1 MVERFPFGLLDFDP
15 EEFPLL
21 IPLQAYRA
29 GRGDEFAATDRTTRL
44 LAKLKSTGQFSRS
57 KVNPLEVRFGE
68 PSLSCPANHAL
79 SRSAVER

>member
-44 LAKLKSTGQFSRS
+44 LAKLKLNRTILSL
-57 KVNPLEVRFGE
+57 KGE
-68 PSLSCPANHAL
+68 PSRGSFRGTKLELPRKPRA